1 MTLQEQLEKLMSET
15 GIQQSDVAKGIGQS
29 DALVSQWHKGVY
41 KGNNAKVD
49 EAIANFIHREQ
60 KKREIK
66 DLEIV
71 FCRTETAKRVWAFLE
86 MVHQSRGQGLFV
98 GCAGMGKT
106 TIQREYARHHPDVI
120 LLEVSPTYTPA
131 VILKT
136 IAKKIGA
143 SHSGSLNDIYEA
155 ILAKLTGSGRMILA
169 DEAENLSTR
178 SLEILRRLRDQAKIG
193 LLLAGT
199 MRLKTNLIGRH
210 GELEQLFSRVG
221 CTFILP
227 EHTADDELA
236 QILRITLPS
245 LSIELNQKIVKSANG
260 SLRRLENLMYYL
272 DRASKQSETA
282 INEEMLQVIEKWLLA
297 HGA

>member
-1 MTLQEQLEKLMSET
+1 
-15 GIQQSDVAKGIGQS
+15 
-29 DALVSQWHKGVY
+29 
-41 KGNNAKVD
+41 
-49 EAIANFIHREQ
+49 
-60 KKREIK
+60 
-66 DLEIV
+66 
-71 FCRTETAKRVWAFLE
+71 
-86 MVHQSRGQGLFV
+86 
-98 GCAGMGKT
+98 MGKT

-245 LSIELNQKIVKSANG
+245 LGMELNQKIVKSANG